1 MTGQATVGAGT
12 EDNERVG
19 RHMTGDVLKVEN
31 LRVWF
36 HTPAGM
42 LRAVDGVDLSL
53 RQGETLGVVGESG
66 SGKSVM
72 SRAIMKILPRNAEV
86 LEGSRILLHGRDL
99 AGVNP
104 KKEKHLWGV
113 DLAMVFQDPMTS
125 LTPVMTV
132 GHQLSETLRYH
143 RKLDRKAAR
152 SEAVDLLRRV
162 GIPEPEK
169 RYHYYPH
176 NLSGGM
182 RQRVTIALAISCSPK
197 LLIADEPTTAL
208 DVTVQHQILNL
219 LQSLQESASMSMILV
234 THDLG
239 VVAGR
244 ADHIAVMYAGRVVE
258 RAPTRQLF
266 RQMRHPYTRALID
279 AIPKVGMPSQTT
291 LASIPGRPPV
301 IIDPP
306 PGCSF
311 APRCPSAQDRCLKE
325 TPELTSDADSA
336 DHAAACF
343 YPLGTPAGDA
353 ARQRNIEAG
362 VSAAGTPV
370 TSGTVI

>member
-1 MTGQATVGAGT
+1 MTMQTTVGRGSNE
-12 EDNERVG
+12 EDQVGER
-19 RHMTGDVLKVEN
+19 MTREVLQVDN

-36 HTPAGM
+36 HTPAG
-42 LRAVDGVDLSL
+42 LVRAVDGVDL
-53 RQGETLGVVGESG
+53 RVNQGETLGIVGESG

-72 SRAIMKILPRNAEV
+72 ARAIMKILPPNAEV
-86 LEGSRILLHGRDL
+86 LEGSRIVLDGRDL
-99 AGVNP
+99 ARVNA

-125 LTPVMTV
+125 LTPVMTI
-132 GHQLSETLRYH
+132 GRQLSETLRYH
-143 RKLDRKAAR
+143 KKLGRVAAR
-152 SEAVDLLRRV
+152 AEAVDLLRRV
-162 GIPEPEK
+162 GIPEPAK

-266 RQMRHPYTRALID
+266 AHMRHPYTRALID
-279 AIPKVGMPSQTT
+279 AIPRVGMPSQAR

-311 APRCPSAQDRCLKE
+311 APRCPSAQERCLKE
-325 TPELTSDADSA
+325 TPKLESGTDSPE
-336 DHAAACF
+336 HGTACF
-343 YPLGTPAGDA
+343 FPLGTAEGDE
-353 ARQRNIEAG
+353 ARRRNVEAG
-362 VSAAGTPV
+362 TTAAGAPV
-370 TSGTVI
+370 SPATVV